1 MTRQSGLGQGLSALI
16 PEKETTNQPFNQEEA
31 HSYKEVLPEHE
42 EFAWLKIDEIKP
54 NPNQPRSS
62 FDDARQQELSESIKY
77 HGILQPILVRF
88 NNFQYEI
95 IAGERRFRAA
105 KAAGLEQIPA
115 FVRDVD
121 DQNSFEQAIVENL
134 QRDNLNAIEE
144 AAAFQRL
151 IDEFGY
157 TQQQVAERVGK
168 GRPTVANS
176 LRLLYLSPELQE
188 MLKLGKISAGHGRA
202 LLGIEDVQSQL
213 ILAYRIVNEGL
224 SVRQIE
230 ELVVSLSQSKSINSS
245 LETTRSKEAG
255 ILEVEN
261 FLSDKLNTKVSV
273 VSRGGKGRIVV
284 AFADM
289 DDLHRIYNL
298 LNSVDE

>member
-1 MTRQSGLGQGLSALI
+1 LTRQSGLGQGLSALI
-16 PEKETTNQPFNQEEA
+16 PEKETISQPLNQEGNNSYEEA
-31 HSYKEVLPEHE
+31 SPEHE
-42 EFAWLKIDEIKP
+42 EFVWLKIDEIKA
-54 NPNQPRSS
+54 NPNQPRSN
-62 FDDARQQELSESIKY
+62 FDDVRQQELTESIKH

-105 KAAGLEQIPA
+105 KAAGLDQIPA

-144 AAAFQRL
+144 ATAFQRL

-176 LRLLYLSPELQE
+176 LRLLYLSSELQE

-213 ILAYRIVNEGL
+213 ILAERIIKEGL

-230 ELVVSLSQSKSINSS
+230 ELVVSLSQSKSISS
-245 LETTRSKEAG
+245 PIETKNSKEAG
-255 ILEVEN
+255 VLEVEN

-273 VSRGGKGRIVV
+273 VTRGGKGRIVV

-289 DDLHRIYNL
+289 NDLHRIYSL
-298 LNSVDE
+298 LNSPQE